1 MVEKGVPLRGVHIR
15 KPAPGRERRDAFRV
29 IDAVRLDTGMMVK
42 LTGEFDEVDPLKP
55 FVADILYK
63 KVLDKVPPV
72 EIEYKVG
79 PNKTGPDTVLSA
91 VNRKRA
97 EGVSPSD
104 DIPEEFR
111 VGYTV
116 TETHCVSPDK
126 SGGPFRVF
134 EAEVGSTRRIAKIV
148 ARAPDP
154 GRVRPIRMA
163 LKASRDR
170 NGNPQQEGIYLGE
183 ADTDPVRAF
192 APELLAPPKQNPMPP
207 APAEPIPDAGPRR
220 EPTKVD
226 GFRHVQVTR
235 EVARKPPENGMV
247 FLLLETRDKDN
258 GESLRLYLDVPE
270 RDAREIALFGDL
282 FFRET
287 SRNATSRAVELRGDV
302 RLSMPEAAAAAAPP
316 EPTSAAVSPA
326 FTPRNTKNEDPA
338 GRFMRI
344 RHAWEKDTRP
354 TPGYQTIHRKDG
366 SVQYFARFLAED
378 VNTGKTYQAKLYL
391 PDKNAHEELYMPFD
405 IVGNGKV
412 LRNSSAHPP
421 PEIAAMDFEAE
432 EWKRYRVRG
441 GKPITNFET
450 TDGSGEVYHIF
461 DAKIVGEMSE
471 MKIMGYVPG
480 GDTERLMTILAR
492 PNKYRH
498 GELQYEAALI
508 EPDPVVSRETM
519 CEMIRKLKAPGIGAE
534 HAEKITDRFGMESLH
549 VIRYEQERLTEIKG
563 ISEGTVAQIKK
574 ANHLDLSASILQSMA
589 RNGVHNRYFSKILRT
604 FNKDA
609 VEIIETDP
617 YRLTVIN
624 GITFEYADKIAVENQ
639 NLPRLSPIRIAAALD
654 AVKKSLMNSGKCGD
668 GYFWVNHMVVAVT
681 QDVGWS
687 DKREFVTRV
696 REHIEEQSARGDG
709 TVRLDRVNGE
719 ELVRFQD
726 VVRAEKTISEEVY
739 KRMMNGPDWIRFDPT
754 QFLEQFQIKNNMTLG
769 EEQIQAVRM
778 VCESG
783 TSVMTGGPGV
793 GKTTTLKAA
802 VGALE
807 SVGIQV
813 ILGAP
818 TGIAR
823 KRMREST
830 ERPAS
835 TVHSLISQLDRS
847 NEMEPVISPNSPS
860 CLVID
865 ETSMVNVFTLQDL
878 LKDLPEDTSILFCGD
893 VDQLPSIGPGEILR
907 DLIRSE
913 MIPVTRLITVYRT
926 GNESGI
932 VDAARAI
939 NKGDFPTTSKDF
951 NITDVKTNEEI
962 SDETIRQVK
971 LLRDQYKNSNERLL
985 DNLMVLSP
993 TKKGPAGVVALN
1005 TRLQELLNPASPE
1018 KAEFSVPRPP
1028 EDTYDDDDDTPT
1040 AEELKKRKVH
1050 HEILRVGDKVI
1061 KTRNEKMA
1069 GLVNGDTGY
1078 ITYVDAASRTVCVEF
1093 DDVPH
1098 IFEKDDLKEIRLAYA
1113 MTVHKS
1119 QGSEAKN
1126 VIFPLPNI
1134 PILLTRPLLYTG
1146 ITRGKDNVIVIG
1158 ETSTIASC
1166 IDNIPDN
1173 NAKLRRHSTLAA
1185 QCRHLMEYGLEQE
1198 NEHDEYGEPEPF

>member
-1 MVEKGVPLRGVHIR
+1 MFEKGVPLRGLHVR
-15 KPAPGRERRDAFRV
+15 NGRMGGLWT
-29 IDAVRLDTGMMVK
+29 IDAIRLDTGMMVK
-42 LTGEFDEVDPLKP
+42 LTGGFDEVDPLRP
-55 FVADILYK
+55 FVADILQK
-63 KVLDKVPPV
+63 RIMENVTPV

-79 PNKTGPDTVLSA
+79 PNKTGPETVLSA
-91 VNRKRA
+91 VERKRSEA
-97 EGVSPSD
+97 APPYA
-104 DIPEEFR
+104 DIPAEFR
-111 VGYTV
+111 IGYTV
-116 TETHCVSPDK
+116 TETYCVSPDK
-126 SGGPFRVF
+126 SGGPYRIF
-134 EAEVGSTRRIAKIV
+134 EAEVGSTKRLAKIV
-148 ARAPDP
+148 ARVPDP
-154 GRVRPIRMA
+154 ERRRPIRMA
-163 LKASRDR
+163 LKASKDR
-170 NGNPQQEGIYLGE
+170 NGNPQREGIYQGE
-183 ADTDPVRAF
+183 ADTDPISAF
-192 APELLAPPKQNPMPP
+192 APELLAPPKRNPMPP
-207 APAEPIPDAGPRR
+207 APAEPVPAAGPRR
-220 EPTKVD
+220 EQTNVD

-235 EVARKPPENGMV
+235 EVVRKPAKNDLV

-258 GESLRLYLDVPE
+258 GERLRLYLDVPE
-270 RDAREIALFGDL
+270 PDAAEIALFSDF

-287 SRNATSRAVELRGDV
+287 SRNDTGRAVELRGDV
-302 RLSMPEAAAAAAPP
+302 MLSMPEAKLSTTASTSTLAAANSSLATPDSED
-316 EPTSAAVSPA
+316 EPD
-326 FTPRNTKNEDPA
+326 E

-344 RHAWEKDTRP
+344 RHAQEKDIRP
-354 TPGYQTIHRKDG
+354 YPGYAKIHREIG
-366 SVQYFARFLAED
+366 PVQYFAQFLAED
-378 VNTGKTYQAKLYL
+378 VDTGETYQAKLYL
-391 PDKNAHEELYMPFD
+391 PEKSAHLELYLPVN
-405 IVGNGKV
+405 IRTEKGK
-412 LRNSSAHPP
+412 LCIRNSSAHPP
-421 PEIAAMDFEAE
+421 PEIAAMDFEAG

-441 GKPITNFET
+441 GKPITNFKT

-461 DAKIVGEMSE
+461 DAKIVGKESE

-480 GDTERLMTILAR
+480 GDTERLMTVLVR

-534 HAEKITDRFGMESLH
+534 HAEKITNRFGMESLH
-549 VIRYEQERLTEIKG
+549 VIRYEPERLTEIKG
-563 ISEGTVAQIKK
+563 ISEGTVAQIRN

-589 RNGVHNRYFSKILRT
+589 RNGVHTRYFSKILRT
-604 FNKDA
+604 FNSDA
-609 VEIIETDP
+609 VEIIDTDP

-639 NLPRLSPIRIAAALD
+639 NLSRLSPVRIAAALD
-654 AVKKSLMNSGKCGD
+654 AVKKSLMNSGKCAD
-668 GYFWVNHMVVAVT
+668 AYTWISSLIFAVT
-681 QDVGWS
+681 KDVGWS
-687 DKREFVTRV
+687 DSKEFGRRV
-696 REHIEEQSARGDG
+696 RKHIEEQSELEDG
-709 TVRLDRVNGE
+709 TVRLEWVDGD

-726 VVRAEKTISEEVY
+726 VVRAERRIAEEVY
-739 KRMMNGPDWIRFDPT
+739 KRMRNGPDWIGFDPT
-754 QFLEQFQIKNNMTLG
+754 QYLRTFERVNKMELG
-769 EEQIQAVRM
+769 EEQAQAVRM
-778 VCESG
+778 VCKNG
-783 TSVMTGGPGV
+783 TSIMTGGPGV

-818 TGIAR
+818 TGIAS

-847 NEMEPVISPNSPS
+847 NEMEPVISAQNPS

-878 LKDLPEDTSILFCGD
+878 LKDLPDNTSIMFCGD
-893 VDQLPSIGPGEILR
+893 VDQLPSIGPGEVLR

-913 MIPVTRLITVYRT
+913 MIPVTRLIEVYRN
-926 GNESGI
+926 GKDSGI
-932 VDAARAI
+932 VAAAQAI
-939 NKGDFPTTSKDF
+939 NQDEIPKPEKDF
-951 NITDVKTNEEI
+951 QITDAKTNEEI
-962 SDETIRQVK
+962 SDETIRQVQI
-971 LLRDQYKNSNERLL
+971 LRDKYENSDKNLL

-1005 TRLQELLNPASPE
+1005 TRLQKLLNPASRM

-1061 KTRNEKMA
+1061 NTRNEKSS
-1069 GLVNGDTGY
+1069 GLVNGDTGL
-1078 ITYVDAASRTVCVEF
+1078 ITYLDAASRTVCVEF
-1093 DDVPH
+1093 DGAPQ
-1098 IFEKDDLKEIRLAYA
+1098 IFEKDDLKDIRLAYA

-1134 PILLTRPLLYTG
+1134 EILLTRPLFYTG
-1146 ITRGKDNVIVIG
+1146 ITRGKDNVSVIG
-1158 ETSTIASC
+1158 ERSTISFC
-1166 IDNIPDN
+1166 VGNIPDN

-1198 NEHDEYGEPEPF
+1198 AEPDEDGDPDPC